1 MFFFYCDPHALSQ
14 WTSQVSALPPLKTFK
29 CCIVQS
35 CLVYYVLTKH
45 ALIIVAEHYFCCD
58 TQLTQMR
65 HWNLGCC
72 LENKLLAGIYMQ
84 ATFCG
89 YFIDIVNKTCD
100 WFYCC

>member
-45 ALIIVAEHYFCCD
+45 ALIIVAEHYFGCD
-58 TQLTQMR
+58 TVDPDAS
-65 HWNLGCC
+65 
-72 LENKLLAGIYMQ
+72 LEFRMLSGKQIACGDLYAGDFLRVLYRYSQ
-84 ATFCG
+84 
-89 YFIDIVNKTCD
+89 
-100 WFYCC
+100 